1 MKQFLDE
8 RLEEI
13 LIVITMAL
21 MVLLIFYQVV
31 SRYVFNDSMSWTEE
45 LARYIHIWQ
54 VWIAASFAVKKGK
67 HIKVEM
73 FKDLLPHLY
82 RRIIDFI
89 ALGLWF
95 FVAVTLAYVG
105 SDVILSLMEQ
115 GQVSPAMRVPMWWAY
130 LAIPVGGLLMSIR
143 LIQQFIRLWK
153 HPDQEYSS
161 SEGESL

>member
-1 MKQFLDE
+1 MKKFIDE

-45 LARYIHIWQ
+45 LARYVHIWQ
-54 VWIAASFAVKKGK
+54 VWIAASFAVRKGK

-73 FKDLLPHLY
+73 FKDLLPPLF
-82 RRIIDFI
+82 RKIIDFI

-105 SDVILSLMEQ
+105 SEVILSLIEQ

-143 LIQQFIRLWK
+143 LIQQFIFLIK
-153 HPDQEYSS
+153 NPDREYSS
-161 SEGESL
+161 SEGEPL